1 MAINLSNN
9 FKYIKTI
16 KIYENNYSYILVG
29 KENLENRYNILS
41 FKKME
46 INKNTLNVLNKLNLN
61 QLFLYELNNL
71 SSEEKKKYLET
82 NKYNFVEKIYGFFGF
97 VKFLLGYYIILITDI
112 KIVGKISKYEIYRIE
127 NIKLFSLFDCYVK
140 NDYTEKELKYISIF
154 QQNDFCKNMYFSYTL
169 NLTKTI
175 QRNFVENFK
184 SVINPSF
191 INNFMSNTKFNQ
203 NSKDLKLMT
212 NSIFLWNY
220 YHLKKIFPL
229 VNNKIWFIYI
239 IYGFFHQVSCLIYG
253 LNFLITVIGR
263 RSRQFAGTRYLK
275 RGINHKGYVANDVE
289 TEQIL
294 EEISNQNSN
303 YPNITSFVHIRGSV
317 PLYWYQE
324 QINIL
329 PKPEIKLNLNDLEFK
344 STKNHFNNLIERYG
358 EPIIICNL
366 TKKKEKKKKQ
376 ELLLNEWYEKSVNY
390 INKKNN
396 EEYKDSYKDI
406 QYHHYDLKQLRKD
419 PLFYSKYIDI
429 SIYLISQT
437 NLFTYIPYVQNKYIL
452 LLQSGVI
459 RSNCVDCLDRTNV
472 FQQVIGTAVLLI
484 QLRYFG
490 IHLKEPDN
498 EYDSIFGV
506 LTEIYK
512 EMGNELSYEY
522 AGSLAHKQ
530 TIKDNRKKYK
540 KIIQKVPE
548 FINTFKR
555 YFNNSFNDLD
565 KQKGYNLFL
574 GKYKFKN
581 ENIDIWNMN
590 NDINLHYKK
599 TNNYK
604 NYLDCLKYYNT
615 FNLIDLNEFNNKIE
629 NNIEDIKKNKNLDNI
644 KDIIEI
650 KLFDKSVF
658 NNYEKLNNY
667 FSKTKNDYIINFDEY
682 LEYKLKNYEK
692 YKEEYLYEKQIP
704 FIDILIN
711 DDFRQKSFETIKYN
725 NKDYTDLNILD
736 EIVILNNDDFNNED
750 NLEKK
755 QYKNEIREYSSFKL
769 EENLTLQIKQF
780 VNPNEDLLTKLNDE
794 YIKTEQ
800 IDYNIKNIKNN
811 YNNIEDL
818 NFENDFN
825 SKINTFDLFLNKEI
839 NIIKNKDEKNK
850 KKTLIIYE
858 EYINNNE

>member
-1 MAINLSNN
+1 
-9 FKYIKTI
+9 
-16 KIYENNYSYILVG
+16 
-29 KENLENRYNILS
+29 
-41 FKKME
+41 
-46 INKNTLNVLNKLNLN
+46 
-61 QLFLYELNNL
+61 
-71 SSEEKKKYLET
+71 
-82 NKYNFVEKIYGFFGF
+82 
-97 VKFLLGYYIILITDI
+97 
-112 KIVGKISKYEIYRIE
+112 
-127 NIKLFSLFDCYVK
+127 
-140 NDYTEKELKYISIF
+140 
-154 QQNDFCKNMYFSYTL
+154 MYFSYTL

-184 SVINPSF
+184 SVIDPSF
-191 INNFMSNTKFNQ
+191 LNNFETKKKFNQ
-203 NSKDLKLMT
+203 NSKNLKLMS

-220 YHLKKIFPL
+220 YHLKNIFPL
-229 VNNKIWFIYI
+229 VNNKSWFIYI

-396 EEYKDSYKDI
+396 EEYKDSYK
-406 QYHHYDLKQLRKD
+406 
-419 PLFYSKYIDI
+419 KYIDI

-437 NLFTYIPYVQNKYIL
+437 NLFAYIPYVQNKSIL

-472 FQQVIGTAVLLI
+472 FQQVIGTAVILI

-490 IHLKEPDN
+490 VHIKEPLN
-498 EYDSIFGV
+498 ENYSIFGV

-574 GKYKFKN
+574 GKYKVKN
-581 ENIDIWNMN
+581 EKIDIWNMN

-599 TNNYK
+599 INKYK

-615 FNLIDLNEFNNKIE
+615 FNLIDLNEFKNKNE
-629 NNIEDIKKNKNLDNI
+629 NNNEENKNLDNL
-644 KDIIEI
+644 KDIINI

-658 NNYEKLNNY
+658 NHYEKLNNY
-667 FSKTKNDYIINFDEY
+667 FSKQKNDYIIDFNEY
-682 LEYKLKNYEK
+682 LEYKLKNREK
-692 YKEEYLYEKQIP
+692 YKEEYLYETQIP
-704 FIDILIN
+704 FIDILN
-711 DDFRQKSFETIKYN
+711 NEDFKQKSFETFKYN
-725 NKDYTDLNILD
+725 KENYESSILD
-736 EIVILNNDDFNNED
+736 DVIILNKKNYNED
-750 NLEKK
+750 NLDKK
-755 QYKNEIREYSSFKL
+755 QYKNEILEYSSFNL
-769 EENLTLQIKQF
+769 EENLVLKIKQF
-780 VNPNEDLLTKLNDE
+780 LNPNINLLTKLDNE
-794 YIKTEQ
+794 YFKTEE
-800 IDYNIKNIKNN
+800 IDYNIKQIKKN
-811 YNNIEDL
+811 YNDL
-818 NFENDFN
+818 EVENFENDLE
-825 SKINTFDLFLNKEI
+825 SKKNTFDLFLNREI
-839 NIIKNKDEKNK
+839 NIINKNKYKRF
-850 KKTLIIYE
+850 IIYE
-858 EYINNNE
+858 QYLNNND

>member
-71 SSEEKKKYLET
+71 SKEELKKYLES
-82 NKYNFVEKIYGFFGF
+82 NKYNFIEKNYGIFGF
-97 VKFLLGYYIILITDI
+97 VKFLLGYYIIVITDI
-112 KIVGKISKYEIYRIE
+112 KIVGKISKYVIYRIE
-127 NIKLFSLFDCYVK
+127 NIKLFSLFDCYIK
-140 NDYTEKELKYISIF
+140 NEYTEKELKYISIF

-184 SVINPSF
+184 SVIDPSF
-191 INNFMSNTKFNQ
+191 LNNFETKKKFNQ
-203 NSKDLKLMT
+203 NSKNLKLMS

-220 YHLKKIFPL
+220 YHLKNIFPL
-229 VNNKIWFIYI
+229 VNNKSWFIYI

-294 EEISNQNSN
+294 EEISNQNLN

-329 PKPEIKLNLNDLEFK
+329 PKPEIKINLNDLEFK

-396 EEYKDSYKDI
+396 EEYKDLYSEI
-406 QYHHYDLKQLRKD
+406 QYYHYDLKQLRKD

-437 NLFTYIPYVQNKYIL
+437 NLFTYIPYVQNKSIL

-459 RSNCVDCLDRTNV
+459 RSNCIDCLDRTNV

-490 IHLKEPDN
+490 VHINEPLN
-498 EYDSIFGV
+498 ENYSIFGV

-574 GKYKFKN
+574 GKFKVKN
-581 ENIDIWNMN
+581 EKIDIWNMN

-599 TNNYK
+599 INKYK

-615 FNLIDLNEFNNKIE
+615 FNLIDLNEF
-629 NNIEDIKKNKNLDNI
+629 KNKNENNNEENKENKENKKLDNL
-644 KDIIEI
+644 KDIINI

-658 NNYEKLNNY
+658 NHYEKLNNY
-667 FSKTKNDYIINFDEY
+667 FSKQKNDYIIDFNEY
-682 LEYKLKNYEK
+682 LEYKLKNLEK
-692 YKEEYLYEKQIP
+692 FKDEYLYESQVP
-704 FIDILIN
+704 FIDILN
-711 DDFRQKSFETIKYN
+711 KEDFKQKSFETFKYT
-725 NKDYTDLNILD
+725 KDMNEYNILD
-736 EIVILNNDDFNNED
+736 NVIILNNNNYNED

-755 QYKNEIREYSSFKL
+755 QYKNEIQEYSSFDL
-769 EENLTLQIKQF
+769 EENLILKIKKF
-780 VNPNEDLLTKLNDE
+780 LNPNEDLLTNLDNE
-794 YIKTEQ
+794 YTETEQ
-800 IDYNIKNIKNN
+800 IDYNIKQIKKNN
-811 YNNIEDL
+811 DDLEIE
-818 NFENDFN
+818 NFENDLE

-839 NIIKNKDEKNK
+839 NFINKNKNK
-850 KKTLIIYE
+850 RLIIYE
-858 EYINNNE
+858 QYLNNNE

>member
-1 MAINLSNN
+1 MALNLSNN
-9 FKYIKTI
+9 FKYIKKI

-29 KENLENRYNILS
+29 KENLEKKYNILS
-41 FKKME
+41 FKKIE
-46 INKNTLNVLNKLNLN
+46 INKNTLKILNKLNLN

-71 SSEEKKKYLET
+71 SKEEKKKYLES
-82 NKYNFVEKIYGFFGF
+82 NKYNFVEKNYGFFGF
-97 VKFLLGYYIILITDI
+97 VKFLLGYYIIVITDI

-184 SVINPSF
+184 SVIDPSF
-191 INNFMSNTKFNQ
+191 LNNFETNKKYNQ
-203 NSKDLKLMT
+203 NNKNLKLIS

-220 YHLKKIFPL
+220 YHLKYIFPL

-253 LNFLITVIGR
+253 LNFLISVIGR

-294 EEISNQNSN
+294 EEISNQNLN

-376 ELLLNEWYEKSVNY
+376 EQLLNEWYEKSVNY

-615 FNLIDLNEFNNKIE
+615 FNLIDLNEFKNKNE
-629 NNIEDIKKNKNLDNI
+629 NNNEENKENKENKNLDNL
-644 KDIIEI
+644 KDIINI

-658 NNYEKLNNY
+658 NHYEKLNNY
-667 FSKTKNDYIINFDEY
+667 FSKQKNDYIIDFNEY
-682 LEYKLKNYEK
+682 LEYKLKNLEK
-692 YKEEYLYEKQIP
+692 FKDEYLYESQVP
-704 FIDILIN
+704 FIDILN
-711 DDFRQKSFETIKYN
+711 KEDFKQKSFETFKYT
-725 NKDYTDLNILD
+725 KDMNEYNILD
-736 EIVILNNDDFNNED
+736 NVIILNNNNYNED

-755 QYKNEIREYSSFKL
+755 QYKNEIQEYSSFDL
-769 EENLTLQIKQF
+769 EENLILKIKKF
-780 VNPNEDLLTKLNDE
+780 LNPNEDLLTNLDNE
-794 YIKTEQ
+794 YTETEQ
-800 IDYNIKNIKNN
+800 IDYNIKQIKKN
-811 YNNIEDL
+811 YDDLEIE
-818 NFENDFN
+818 NFENDLE

-839 NIIKNKDEKNK
+839 NFINKNKNK
-850 KKTLIIYE
+850 RLIIYE
-858 EYINNNE
+858 QYLNNNE

>member
-71 SSEEKKKYLET
+71 SKEELKKYLES
-82 NKYNFVEKIYGFFGF
+82 NKYNFIEKNYGIFGF
-97 VKFLLGYYIILITDI
+97 VKFLLGYYIIVITDI
-112 KIVGKISKYEIYRIE
+112 KIVGKISKYVIYRIE
-127 NIKLFSLFDCYVK
+127 NIKLFSLFDCYIK
-140 NDYTEKELKYISIF
+140 NEYTEKELKYISIF

-184 SVINPSF
+184 SVIDPSF
-191 INNFMSNTKFNQ
+191 LNNFETNKKFNQ
-203 NSKDLKLMT
+203 NSKNLKLMS

-220 YHLKKIFPL
+220 YHLKNIFPL
-229 VNNKIWFIYI
+229 VNNKSWFIYI

-294 EEISNQNSN
+294 EEISNQNLN

-329 PKPEIKLNLNDLEFK
+329 PKPEIKINLNDLEFK

-396 EEYKDSYKDI
+396 EEYKDLYSEI
-406 QYHHYDLKQLRKD
+406 QYYHYDLKQLRKD

-437 NLFTYIPYVQNKYIL
+437 NLFTYIPYVQNKSIL

-490 IHLKEPDN
+490 VHIKEPLN
-498 EYDSIFGV
+498 ENYSIFGV

-574 GKYKFKN
+574 GKFKVKN
-581 ENIDIWNMN
+581 EKIDIWNMN

-599 TNNYK
+599 INKYK

-615 FNLIDLNEFNNKIE
+615 FNLIDLNEFKNKNE
-629 NNIEDIKKNKNLDNI
+629 NNNEENKENKENKNLDNL
-644 KDIIEI
+644 KDIINI

-658 NNYEKLNNY
+658 NHYEKLNNY
-667 FSKTKNDYIINFDEY
+667 FSKQKNDYIIDFNEY
-682 LEYKLKNYEK
+682 LEYKLKNLEK
-692 YKEEYLYEKQIP
+692 FKDEYLYESQVP
-704 FIDILIN
+704 FIDILN
-711 DDFRQKSFETIKYN
+711 NEDFKQKSFETFKYT
-725 NKDYTDLNILD
+725 KDMNEYNILD
-736 EIVILNNDDFNNED
+736 NVIILNNNNYNED

-755 QYKNEIREYSSFKL
+755 QYKNEIQEYSSFDL
-769 EENLTLQIKQF
+769 EENLILKIKKF
-780 VNPNEDLLTKLNDE
+780 LNPNEDLLTNLDNE
-794 YIKTEQ
+794 YTETEQ
-800 IDYNIKNIKNN
+800 IDYNIKQIKKN
-811 YNNIEDL
+811 YDDLEIE
-818 NFENDFN
+818 NFENDLE

-839 NIIKNKDEKNK
+839 NFINKNKNK
-850 KKTLIIYE
+850 RLIIYE
-858 EYINNNE
+858 QYLNNNE

>member
-9 FKYIKTI
+9 FKYIKKI

-29 KENLENRYNILS
+29 KENLEKKYNILS
-41 FKKME
+41 FKKIE
-46 INKNTLNVLNKLNLN
+46 INKNTLKILNKLNLN

-71 SSEEKKKYLET
+71 SKEEKKKYLES
-82 NKYNFVEKIYGFFGF
+82 NKYNFVEKNYGFFGF
-97 VKFLLGYYIILITDI
+97 VKFLLGYYIIVITDI

-127 NIKLFSLFDCYVK
+127 NIKLFSLFDCYIK
-140 NDYTEKELKYISIF
+140 NEYTEKELKYISIF

-184 SVINPSF
+184 SVIDPSF
-191 INNFMSNTKFNQ
+191 LNNFETNKKYNQ
-203 NSKDLKLMT
+203 NNKNLKLIS

-220 YHLKKIFPL
+220 YHLKYIFPL

-253 LNFLITVIGR
+253 LNFLISVIGR

-294 EEISNQNSN
+294 EEISNQNLN

-390 INKKNN
+390 INKKNI
-396 EEYKDSYKDI
+396 EEYKDLYSEI
-406 QYHHYDLKQLRKD
+406 QYYHYDLKQLRKD

-437 NLFTYIPYVQNKYIL
+437 NLFAYIPYVQNKSIL

-472 FQQVIGTAVLLI
+472 FQQVIGTAVILI

-490 IHLKEPDN
+490 VHIKEPLN
-498 EYDSIFGV
+498 ENYSIFGV

-574 GKYKFKN
+574 GKYKVKN
-581 ENIDIWNMN
+581 EKIDIWNMN

-599 TNNYK
+599 INKYK

-615 FNLIDLNEFNNKIE
+615 FNLIDLNEFKNKNDNKNENKIE
-629 NNIEDIKKNKNLDNI
+629 ENKENKNLDNL
-644 KDIIEI
+644 KDIINI
-650 KLFDKSVF
+650 KLFNKSVF
-658 NNYEKLNNY
+658 NHYDKLNNY
-667 FSKTKNDYIINFDEY
+667 FSKQKNDYIIDFNEY
-682 LEYKLKNYEK
+682 LEYKLKNREK
-692 YKEEYLYEKQIP
+692 YKEEYLYETQIP
-704 FIDILIN
+704 FIDILN
-711 DDFRQKSFETIKYN
+711 NEDFKQKSFETFKYN
-725 NKDYTDLNILD
+725 KENYESNILD
-736 EIVILNNDDFNNED
+736 DVIILNKKNYNED
-750 NLEKK
+750 NLDKK
-755 QYKNEIREYSSFKL
+755 QYKNEIQEYSSFNL
-769 EENLTLQIKQF
+769 EENLVLKIKQF
-780 VNPNEDLLTKLNDE
+780 LNPNINLLTKLDNE
-794 YIKTEQ
+794 YFKTEE
-800 IDYNIKNIKNN
+800 IDYNIKQIKKN
-811 YNNIEDL
+811 YNDL
-818 NFENDFN
+818 EVENFENDLE
-825 SKINTFDLFLNKEI
+825 SKKNTFDLFLNREI
-839 NIIKNKDEKNK
+839 NIINKNKYKR
-850 KKTLIIYE
+850 LIIYE
-858 EYINNNE
+858 QYLNNND

>member
-71 SSEEKKKYLET
+71 SKEELKKYLES
-82 NKYNFVEKIYGFFGF
+82 NKYNFIEKNYGIFGF
-97 VKFLLGYYIILITDI
+97 VKFLLGYYIIVITDI
-112 KIVGKISKYEIYRIE
+112 KIVGKISKYVIYRIE
-127 NIKLFSLFDCYVK
+127 NIKLFSLFDCYIK
-140 NDYTEKELKYISIF
+140 NEYTEKELKYISIF

-184 SVINPSF
+184 SVIDPSF
-191 INNFMSNTKFNQ
+191 LNNFETKKKFNQ
-203 NSKDLKLMT
+203 NSKNLKLMS

-220 YHLKKIFPL
+220 YHLKNIFPL
-229 VNNKIWFIYI
+229 VNNKSWFIYI

-294 EEISNQNSN
+294 EEISNQNLN

-329 PKPEIKLNLNDLEFK
+329 PKPEIKINLNDLEFK

-396 EEYKDSYKDI
+396 EEYKDLYSEI
-406 QYHHYDLKQLRKD
+406 QYYHYDLKQLRKD

-437 NLFTYIPYVQNKYIL
+437 NLFTYIPYVQNKSIL

-459 RSNCVDCLDRTNV
+459 RSNCIDCLDRTNV

-490 IHLKEPDN
+490 VHINEPLN
-498 EYDSIFGV
+498 ENYSIFGV

-574 GKYKFKN
+574 GKFKVKN
-581 ENIDIWNMN
+581 EKIDIWNMN

-599 TNNYK
+599 INKYK

-615 FNLIDLNEFNNKIE
+615 FNLIDLNEF
-629 NNIEDIKKNKNLDNI
+629 KNKNENNNEENKENKENKKLDNL
-644 KDIIEI
+644 KDIINI

-658 NNYEKLNNY
+658 NHYEKLNNY
-667 FSKTKNDYIINFDEY
+667 FSKQKNDYIIDFNEY
-682 LEYKLKNYEK
+682 LEYKLKNLEK
-692 YKEEYLYEKQIP
+692 FKDEYLYESQVP
-704 FIDILIN
+704 FIDILN
-711 DDFRQKSFETIKYN
+711 NEDFKQKSFETFKYT
-725 NKDYTDLNILD
+725 KDMNEYNILD
-736 EIVILNNDDFNNED
+736 NVIILNNNNYNED

-755 QYKNEIREYSSFKL
+755 QYKNEIQEYSSFDL
-769 EENLTLQIKQF
+769 EENLILKIKKF
-780 VNPNEDLLTKLNDE
+780 LNPNEDLLTNLDNE
-794 YIKTEQ
+794 YTETEQ
-800 IDYNIKNIKNN
+800 IDYNIKQIKKN
-811 YNNIEDL
+811 YDDLEIE
-818 NFENDFN
+818 NFENDLE

-839 NIIKNKDEKNK
+839 NFINKNKNK
-850 KKTLIIYE
+850 RLIIYE
-858 EYINNNE
+858 QYLNNNE

>member
-1 MAINLSNN
+1 MALNLSNN
-9 FKYIKTI
+9 FKYIKKI

-29 KENLENRYNILS
+29 KENLEKKYNILS
-41 FKKME
+41 FKKIE
-46 INKNTLNVLNKLNLN
+46 INKNTLKILNKLNLN
-61 QLFLYELNNL
+61 QIFLYELNNL
-71 SSEEKKKYLET
+71 SKEEKKKYLES
-82 NKYNFVEKIYGFFGF
+82 NKYNFVEKNYGFFGF
-97 VKFLLGYYIILITDI
+97 VKFLLGYYIIVITDI

-127 NIKLFSLFDCYVK
+127 NIKLFSLFDCYIK
-140 NDYTEKELKYISIF
+140 NEYTEKELKYISIF

-184 SVINPSF
+184 SVIDPSF
-191 INNFMSNTKFNQ
+191 LNNFETNKKYNQ
-203 NSKDLKLMT
+203 NNKNLKLIS

-220 YHLKKIFPL
+220 YHLKYIFPL

-294 EEISNQNSN
+294 EEISNQNLN

-324 QINIL
+324 QINYL

-390 INKKNN
+390 INKKNI
-396 EEYKDSYKDI
+396 EEYKDLYSEI
-406 QYHHYDLKQLRKD
+406 QYYHYDLKQLRKD

-437 NLFTYIPYVQNKYIL
+437 NLFAYIPYVQNKSIL

-459 RSNCVDCLDRTNV
+459 RSNCIDCLDRTNV
-472 FQQVIGTAVLLI
+472 FQQVIGTAVILI

-490 IHLKEPDN
+490 VHIKEPLN
-498 EYDSIFGV
+498 ENYSIFGV

-574 GKYKFKN
+574 GKYKVKN
-581 ENIDIWNMN
+581 EKIDIWNMN

-599 TNNYK
+599 INKYK

-615 FNLIDLNEFNNKIE
+615 FNLIDLNEFKNKNDNKNENKIE
-629 NNIEDIKKNKNLDNI
+629 ENKENKNLDNL
-644 KDIIEI
+644 KDIINI
-650 KLFDKSVF
+650 KLFNKSVF
-658 NNYEKLNNY
+658 NHYEKLNNY
-667 FSKTKNDYIINFDEY
+667 FSKQKNDYIIDFNEY
-682 LEYKLKNYEK
+682 LEYKLKNREK
-692 YKEEYLYEKQIP
+692 YKEEYLYETQIP
-704 FIDILIN
+704 FIDILN
-711 DDFRQKSFETIKYN
+711 NEDFKQKSFETFKYN
-725 NKDYTDLNILD
+725 KENYESNILD
-736 EIVILNNDDFNNED
+736 NVIILNNKNYNED

-755 QYKNEIREYSSFKL
+755 QYKNEILEYSSFNL
-769 EENLTLQIKQF
+769 EENLVLKIKQF
-780 VNPNEDLLTKLNDE
+780 LNPNINLLTKLDNE
-794 YIKTEQ
+794 YFKTEE
-800 IDYNIKNIKNN
+800 IDYNIKQIRKN
-811 YNNIEDL
+811 YNDL
-818 NFENDFN
+818 EVENFENDLE
-825 SKINTFDLFLNKEI
+825 SKKNTFDLFLNREI
-839 NIIKNKDEKNK
+839 NIINKNKYKR
-850 KKTLIIYE
+850 LIIYE
-858 EYINNNE
+858 QYLNNND

>member
-71 SSEEKKKYLET
+71 SKEELKKYLES
-82 NKYNFVEKIYGFFGF
+82 NKYNFIEKNYGIFGF
-97 VKFLLGYYIILITDI
+97 VKFLLGYYIIVITDI
-112 KIVGKISKYEIYRIE
+112 KIVGKISKYVIYRIE
-127 NIKLFSLFDCYVK
+127 NIKLFSLFDCYIK
-140 NDYTEKELKYISIF
+140 NEYTEKELKYISIF

-184 SVINPSF
+184 SVIDPSF
-191 INNFMSNTKFNQ
+191 LNNFETKKKFNQ
-203 NSKDLKLMT
+203 NSKNLKLMS

-220 YHLKKIFPL
+220 YHLKNIFPL
-229 VNNKIWFIYI
+229 VNNKSWFIYI
-239 IYGFFHQVSCLIYG
+239 IYGFFHQDSCLIYG

-294 EEISNQNSN
+294 EEISNQNLN

-329 PKPEIKLNLNDLEFK
+329 PKPEIKINLNDLEFK

-396 EEYKDSYKDI
+396 EEYKDLYSEI
-406 QYHHYDLKQLRKD
+406 QYYHYDLKQLRKD

-437 NLFTYIPYVQNKYIL
+437 NLFTYIPYVQNKSIL

-459 RSNCVDCLDRTNV
+459 RSNCIDCLDRTNV

-490 IHLKEPDN
+490 VHINEPLN
-498 EYDSIFGV
+498 ENYSIFGV

-574 GKYKFKN
+574 GKFKVKN
-581 ENIDIWNMN
+581 EKIDIWNMN

-599 TNNYK
+599 INKYK

-615 FNLIDLNEFNNKIE
+615 FNLIDLNEFKNKNE
-629 NNIEDIKKNKNLDNI
+629 NNNEENKENKENKNLDNL
-644 KDIIEI
+644 KDIINI

-658 NNYEKLNNY
+658 NHYEKLNNY
-667 FSKTKNDYIINFDEY
+667 FSKQKNDYIIDFNEY
-682 LEYKLKNYEK
+682 LEYKLKNLEK
-692 YKEEYLYEKQIP
+692 FKDEYLYESQVP
-704 FIDILIN
+704 FIDILN
-711 DDFRQKSFETIKYN
+711 NEDFKQKSFETFKYT
-725 NKDYTDLNILD
+725 KDMNEYNILD
-736 EIVILNNDDFNNED
+736 NVIILNNNNYNED

-755 QYKNEIREYSSFKL
+755 QYKNEIQEYSSFDL
-769 EENLTLQIKQF
+769 EENLILKIKKF
-780 VNPNEDLLTKLNDE
+780 LNPNEDLLTNLDNE
-794 YIKTEQ
+794 YTETEQ
-800 IDYNIKNIKNN
+800 IDYNIKQIKKN
-811 YNNIEDL
+811 YDDLEIE
-818 NFENDFN
+818 NFENDLE

-839 NIIKNKDEKNK
+839 NFINKNKNK
-850 KKTLIIYE
+850 RLIIYE
-858 EYINNNE
+858 QYLNNNE

>member
-71 SSEEKKKYLET
+71 SKEELKKYLES
-82 NKYNFVEKIYGFFGF
+82 NKYNFIEKNYGIFGF
-97 VKFLLGYYIILITDI
+97 VKFLLGYYIIVITDI
-112 KIVGKISKYEIYRIE
+112 KIVGKISKYVIYRIE
-127 NIKLFSLFDCYVK
+127 NIKLFSLFDCYIK
-140 NDYTEKELKYISIF
+140 NEYTEKELKYISIF

-184 SVINPSF
+184 SVIDPSF
-191 INNFMSNTKFNQ
+191 LNNFETKKKFNQ
-203 NSKDLKLMT
+203 NSKNLKLMS

-220 YHLKKIFPL
+220 YHLKNIFPF
-229 VNNKIWFIYI
+229 VNNKSWFIYI

-294 EEISNQNSN
+294 EEISNQNLN

-376 ELLLNEWYEKSVNY
+376 EQLLNEWYEKSVNY

-396 EEYKDSYKDI
+396 EEYKDLYSEI
-406 QYHHYDLKQLRKD
+406 QYYHYDLKQLRKD

-437 NLFTYIPYVQNKYIL
+437 NLFTYIPYVQNKSIL

-459 RSNCVDCLDRTNV
+459 RSNCIDCLDRTNV

-490 IHLKEPDN
+490 VHINEPLN
-498 EYDSIFGV
+498 ENYSIFGV

-615 FNLIDLNEFNNKIE
+615 FNLIDLNEFKNKNE
-629 NNIEDIKKNKNLDNI
+629 NNNEENKENKENKNLDNL
-644 KDIIEI
+644 KDIINI

-658 NNYEKLNNY
+658 NHYEKLNNY
-667 FSKTKNDYIINFDEY
+667 FSKQKNDYIIDFNEY
-682 LEYKLKNYEK
+682 LEYKLKNLEK
-692 YKEEYLYEKQIP
+692 FKDEYLYESQVP
-704 FIDILIN
+704 FIDILN
-711 DDFRQKSFETIKYN
+711 NEDFKQKSFETFKYT
-725 NKDYTDLNILD
+725 KDMNEYNILD
-736 EIVILNNDDFNNED
+736 NVIILNNNNYNED

-755 QYKNEIREYSSFKL
+755 QYKNEIQEYSSFDL
-769 EENLTLQIKQF
+769 EENLILKIKKF
-780 VNPNEDLLTKLNDE
+780 LNPNEDLLTNLDNE
-794 YIKTEQ
+794 YTETEQ
-800 IDYNIKNIKNN
+800 IDYNIKQIKKN
-811 YNNIEDL
+811 YDDLEIE
-818 NFENDFN
+818 NFENDLE

-839 NIIKNKDEKNK
+839 NFINKNKNK
-850 KKTLIIYE
+850 RLIIYE
-858 EYINNNE
+858 QYLNNNE

>member
-71 SSEEKKKYLET
+71 SKEELKKYLES
-82 NKYNFVEKIYGFFGF
+82 NKYNFIEKNYGIFGF
-97 VKFLLGYYIILITDI
+97 VKFLLGYYIIVITDI
-112 KIVGKISKYEIYRIE
+112 KIVGKISKYVIYRIE
-127 NIKLFSLFDCYVK
+127 NIKLFSLFDCYIK
-140 NDYTEKELKYISIF
+140 NEYTEKELKYISIF

-184 SVINPSF
+184 SVIDPSF
-191 INNFMSNTKFNQ
+191 LNNFETKKKFNQ
-203 NSKDLKLMT
+203 NSKNLKLMS

-220 YHLKKIFPL
+220 YHLKNIFPL
-229 VNNKIWFIYI
+229 VNNKNWFIYI

-294 EEISNQNSN
+294 EEISNQNLN

-329 PKPEIKLNLNDLEFK
+329 PKPEIKINLNDLEFK

-396 EEYKDSYKDI
+396 EEYKDLYSEI
-406 QYHHYDLKQLRKD
+406 QYYHYDLKQLRKD

-437 NLFTYIPYVQNKYIL
+437 NLFTYIPYVQNKSIL

-459 RSNCVDCLDRTNV
+459 RSNCIDCLDRTNV

-490 IHLKEPDN
+490 VHINEPLN
-498 EYDSIFGV
+498 ENYSIFGV

-574 GKYKFKN
+574 GKFKVKN
-581 ENIDIWNMN
+581 EKIDIWNMN

-599 TNNYK
+599 INKYK

-615 FNLIDLNEFNNKIE
+615 FNLIDLNEF
-629 NNIEDIKKNKNLDNI
+629 KNKNENNNEENKENKENKKLDNL
-644 KDIIEI
+644 KDIINI

-658 NNYEKLNNY
+658 NHYEKLNNY
-667 FSKTKNDYIINFDEY
+667 FSKQKNDYIIDFNEY
-682 LEYKLKNYEK
+682 LEYKLKNLEK
-692 YKEEYLYEKQIP
+692 FKDEYLYESQVP
-704 FIDILIN
+704 FIDILN
-711 DDFRQKSFETIKYN
+711 NEDFKQKSFETFKYT
-725 NKDYTDLNILD
+725 KDMNEYNILD
-736 EIVILNNDDFNNED
+736 NVIILNNNNYNED

-755 QYKNEIREYSSFKL
+755 QYKNEIQEYSSFDL
-769 EENLTLQIKQF
+769 EENLILKIKKF
-780 VNPNEDLLTKLNDE
+780 LNPNEDLLTNLDNE
-794 YIKTEQ
+794 YTETEQ
-800 IDYNIKNIKNN
+800 IDYNIKQIKKN
-811 YNNIEDL
+811 YDDLEIE
-818 NFENDFN
+818 NFENDLE

-839 NIIKNKDEKNK
+839 NFINKNKNK
-850 KKTLIIYE
+850 RLIIYE
-858 EYINNNE
+858 QYLNNNE

>member
-71 SSEEKKKYLET
+71 SKEELKKYLES
-82 NKYNFVEKIYGFFGF
+82 NKYNFIEKNYGIFGF
-97 VKFLLGYYIILITDI
+97 VKFLLGYYIIVITDI
-112 KIVGKISKYEIYRIE
+112 KIVGKISKYVIYRIE
-127 NIKLFSLFDCYVK
+127 NIKLFSLFDCYIK
-140 NDYTEKELKYISIF
+140 NEYTEKELKYISIF

-184 SVINPSF
+184 SVIDPSF
-191 INNFMSNTKFNQ
+191 LNNFETKKKFNQ
-203 NSKDLKLMT
+203 NSKNLKLMS

-220 YHLKKIFPL
+220 YHLKNIFPL
-229 VNNKIWFIYI
+229 VNNKSWFIYI

-294 EEISNQNSN
+294 EEISNQNLN

-329 PKPEIKLNLNDLEFK
+329 PKPEIKINLNDLEFK

-396 EEYKDSYKDI
+396 EEYKDLYSEI
-406 QYHHYDLKQLRKD
+406 QYYHYDLKQLRKD

-437 NLFTYIPYVQNKYIL
+437 NLFTYIPYVQNKSIL

-459 RSNCVDCLDRTNV
+459 RSNCIDCLDRTNV

-490 IHLKEPDN
+490 VHINEPLN
-498 EYDSIFGV
+498 ENYSIFGV

-574 GKYKFKN
+574 GKFKVKN
-581 ENIDIWNMN
+581 EKIDIWNMN

-599 TNNYK
+599 INKYK

-615 FNLIDLNEFNNKIE
+615 FNLIDLNEFKNKNE
-629 NNIEDIKKNKNLDNI
+629 NNNEENKENKENKNLDNL
-644 KDIIEI
+644 KDIINI

-658 NNYEKLNNY
+658 NHYEKLNNY
-667 FSKTKNDYIINFDEY
+667 FSKQKNDYIIDFNEY
-682 LEYKLKNYEK
+682 LEYKLKNLEK
-692 YKEEYLYEKQIP
+692 FKDEYLYESQVP
-704 FIDILIN
+704 FIDILN
-711 DDFRQKSFETIKYN
+711 NEDFKQKSFETFKYT
-725 NKDYTDLNILD
+725 KDMNEYNILD
-736 EIVILNNDDFNNED
+736 NVIILNNNNYNED

-755 QYKNEIREYSSFKL
+755 QYKNEIQEYSSFDL
-769 EENLTLQIKQF
+769 EENLILKIKKF
-780 VNPNEDLLTKLNDE
+780 LNPNEDLLTNLDNE
-794 YIKTEQ
+794 YTETEQ
-800 IDYNIKNIKNN
+800 IDYNIKQIKKN
-811 YNNIEDL
+811 YDDLEIE
-818 NFENDFN
+818 NFENDLE

-839 NIIKNKDEKNK
+839 NFINKNKNK
-850 KKTLIIYE
+850 RLIIYE
-858 EYINNNE
+858 QYLNNNE

>member
-1 MAINLSNN
+1 MALNLSNN
-9 FKYIKTI
+9 FKYIKKI

-29 KENLENRYNILS
+29 KENLEKKYNILS
-41 FKKME
+41 FKKIE
-46 INKNTLNVLNKLNLN
+46 INKNTLKILNKLNLN

-71 SSEEKKKYLET
+71 SKEEKKKYLES
-82 NKYNFVEKIYGFFGF
+82 NKYNFVEKNYGFFGF
-97 VKFLLGYYIILITDI
+97 VKFLLGYYIIVITDI

-127 NIKLFSLFDCYVK
+127 NIKLFSLFDCYIK
-140 NDYTEKELKYISIF
+140 NEYTEKELKYISIF

-184 SVINPSF
+184 SVIDPSF
-191 INNFMSNTKFNQ
+191 LNNFETNKKYNQ
-203 NSKDLKLMT
+203 NNKNLKLIS

-220 YHLKKIFPL
+220 YHLKYIFPL

-294 EEISNQNSN
+294 EEISNQNLN

-324 QINIL
+324 QINYL

-390 INKKNN
+390 INKKNI
-396 EEYKDSYKDI
+396 EEYKDLYSEI
-406 QYHHYDLKQLRKD
+406 QYYHYDLKQLRKD

-437 NLFTYIPYVQNKYIL
+437 NLFAYIPYVQNKSIL

-459 RSNCVDCLDRTNV
+459 RSNCIDCLDRTNV
-472 FQQVIGTAVLLI
+472 FQQVIGTAVILI

-490 IHLKEPDN
+490 VHIKEPLN
-498 EYDSIFGV
+498 ENYSIFGV

-574 GKYKFKN
+574 GKYKVKN
-581 ENIDIWNMN
+581 EKIDIWNMN

-599 TNNYK
+599 INKYK

-615 FNLIDLNEFNNKIE
+615 FNLIDLNEFKNKNDNKNENKIE
-629 NNIEDIKKNKNLDNI
+629 ENKENKNLDNL
-644 KDIIEI
+644 KDIINI
-650 KLFDKSVF
+650 KLFNKSVF
-658 NNYEKLNNY
+658 NHYEKLNNY
-667 FSKTKNDYIINFDEY
+667 FSKQKNDYIIDFNEY
-682 LEYKLKNYEK
+682 LEYKLKNREK
-692 YKEEYLYEKQIP
+692 YKEEYLYETQIP
-704 FIDILIN
+704 FIDILN
-711 DDFRQKSFETIKYN
+711 NEDFKQKSFETFKYN
-725 NKDYTDLNILD
+725 KENYESNILD
-736 EIVILNNDDFNNED
+736 NVIILNNKNYNED

-755 QYKNEIREYSSFKL
+755 QYKNEILEYSSFNL
-769 EENLTLQIKQF
+769 EENLVLKIKQF
-780 VNPNEDLLTKLNDE
+780 LNPNINLLTKLDNE
-794 YIKTEQ
+794 YFKTEE
-800 IDYNIKNIKNN
+800 IDYNIKQIRP
-811 YNNIEDL
+811 
-818 NFENDFN
+818 FWC
-825 SKINTFDLFLNKEI
+825 SR
-839 NIIKNKDEKNK
+839 IILEK
-850 KKTLIIYE
+850 LD
-858 EYINNNE
+858 